1 MSVYGEVVPVQK
13 LFLGT
18 GKFPIQKWNIL
29 RKIKEI
35 KGLHG
40 GVLEYAA
47 QGIP

>member
-1 MSVYGEVVPVQK
+1 M
-13 LFLGT
+13 GT

-35 KGLHG
+35 KGLRG
-40 GVLEYAA
+40 GVLVEYTA